1 LVAGD
6 VALLVRNDD
15 PIGSV
20 MLRCAPWGAPPATM
34 ASPLRGGDGDRME
47 LRASTSP
54 FQTTHTPSPSRG
66 VFRPSFALLITP
78 SPNKGRREGRVPAG
92 THGPLCACSAKR
104 IAQRHTGE
112 AEHTAF
118 PAQWFDGV
126 CRALPGD
133 EFVLASV
140 TSRIDDAACPVGLP
154 APPQGLTVATTA
166 RTTRFCRTQAS
177 RLAPGLLRQKASQAS
192 SAVRT
197 TRLARCSRGSAQSTA
212 PPCHL
217 HPRRRRSASTAARSA
232 ARDDVRPPLFAGSG

>member
-1 LVAGD
+1 MTELTGTTTTTLSFGPFTVTPLRYA
-6 VALLVRNDD
+6 RND
-15 PIGSV
+15 
-20 MLRCAPWGAPPATM
+20 GARSEAI
-34 ASPLRGGDGDRME
+34 ALQV
-47 LRASTSP
+47 TS
-54 FQTTHTPSPSRG
+54 QTTGALVKQQAHLRHLAAHFARVLLSSSR
-66 VFRPSFALLITP
+66 PLD
-78 SPNKGRREGRVPAG
+78 KGRREGRVPAG

-104 IAQRHTGE
+104 VAQRHTGE

-166 RTTRFCRTQAS
+166 RTTRFCRTQAI
-177 RLAPGLLRQKASQAS
+177 LLHQEASQDQ

-217 HPRRRRSASTAARSA
+217 HPRRRRSASTATRSA
-232 ARDDVRPPLFAGSG
+232 ARDDVRPPLFARSG

>member
-1 LVAGD
+1 MTESTGTTTTTLSFGPFTVTPLRYA
-6 VALLVRNDD
+6 RND
-15 PIGSV
+15 
-20 MLRCAPWGAPPATM
+20 GARSEAI
-34 ASPLRGGDGDRME
+34 ALQV
-47 LRASTSP
+47 TS
-54 FQTTHTPSPSRG
+54 QTTGALVKQQAHLRHLAAHFARVLLSSSR
-66 VFRPSFALLITP
+66 PLD
-78 SPNKGRREGRVPAG
+78 KGRREGRVPAG

-104 IAQRHTGE
+104 VAQRHTGE

-197 TRLARCSRGSAQSTA
+197 TRLASGSRGSAQSTA
-212 PPCHL
+212 PPSHL

>member
-92 THGPLCACSAKR
+92 THGPLCACSAKELHSGIQVKPNTR
-104 IAQRHTGE
+104 PSLR
-112 AEHTAF
+112 
-118 PAQWFDGV
+118 
-126 CRALPGD
+126 
-133 EFVLASV
+133 S
-140 TSRIDDAACPVGLP
+140 
-154 APPQGLTVATTA
+154 GLTAYAALSPETNSCLPPSPRELTM
-166 RTTRFCRTQAS
+166 
-177 RLAPGLLRQKASQAS
+177 
-192 SAVRT
+192 
-197 TRLARCSRGSAQSTA
+197 RLARSGS
-212 PPCHL
+212 PHL
-217 HPRRRRSASTAARSA
+217 RKA
-232 ARDDVRPPLFAGSG
+232 